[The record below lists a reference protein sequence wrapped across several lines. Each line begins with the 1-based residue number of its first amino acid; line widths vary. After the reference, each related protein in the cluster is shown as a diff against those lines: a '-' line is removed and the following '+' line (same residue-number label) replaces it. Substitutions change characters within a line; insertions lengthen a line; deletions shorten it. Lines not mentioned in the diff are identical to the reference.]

1 MFPIPSYDISAAGTL
16 CLSFGLVGTISALA
30 VLRSKWRERKDV
42 PFDTVFKQRKS
53 VEETPTQFLVGAF
66 LASLVL
72 VVTGSYLTIAGAS
85 EVYKFRHLPLESL
98 QELKIQK
105 YSVDGADPRTVS
117 LDDTELVR
125 SGLRMLSDCVRY
137 EKGREKFDGG
147 YKFALIYED
156 PKLHGNSLIYNTRDA
171 SRTPSSIVSPT
182 TGNGLN
188 LGQYRCDQFEKWVAD
203 NVDPLFVNRTD

>member
-1 MFPIPSYDISAAGTL
+1 MFSIPSYEISAAGIL
-16 CLSFGLVGTISALA
+16 CLLFGLVGAISALA
-30 VLRSKWRERKDV
+30 VLRSKWRERKEV

-53 VEETPTQFLVGAF
+53 VEETPTPFLVGAF

-98 QELKIQK
+98 QGLKIQR
-105 YSVDGADPRTVS
+105 YSVDRADPGTVS

-137 EKGREKFDGG
+137 EKGREKFDGS
-147 YKFALIYED
+147 YRLELVYED
-156 PKLHGNSLIYNTRDA
+156 PRLFGNSLIYSTRPPRA
-171 SRTPSSIVSPT
+171 LPHRS
-182 TGNGLN
+182 
-188 LGQYRCDQFEKWVAD
+188 YRRQLA
-203 NVDPLFVNRTD
+203 TD